1 MAELVLLGT
10 GAALSDQNREHTFMI
25 VCGEKESVL
34 IDCGGSPIQR
44 LLKAGVDLE
53 SIEHVILTHHHP
65 DHLYGLSVFLMGL
78 WLSGRKKA
86 LDIYGLKETLRAAKT
101 MMHALDWEHWRK
113 FGMFPVEF
121 HTLAPKGINLM
132 LVTREFTVSTTTTK
146 HFLPTVASRITS
158 NKSGKTMVYSSDTE
172 VCDSVAEIAW
182 GVDIFLHESTT
193 VTEAKD
199 GHSSAVQAGQQ
210 AHRAHAKKLVLVHL
224 SPGNDAKALHAAAKK
239 NFKRQVVVSKDFQR
253 FKF

>member
-10 GAALSDQNREHTFMI
+10 GASLSDANREHTFMI

-44 LLKAGVDLE
+44 MLKAGVDLE
-53 SIEHVILTHHHP
+53 SIENVILTHHHP

-86 LDIYGLKETLRAAKT
+86 LNIYGLTETLRAAKT
-101 MMHALDWEHWRK
+101 MMHALDWEHWRE
-113 FGMFPVEF
+113 FGMFPVKF
-121 HTLAPKGINLM
+121 HTLAKKGISLM
-132 LVTREFTVSTTTTK
+132 LVTREFTISTTTTK

-172 VCDSVAEIAW
+172 VCDSVVEIAR
-182 GVDIFLHESTT
+182 GVDIFLHEATT
-193 VTEAKD
+193 ITEPSP
-199 GHSSAVQAGQQ
+199 GHSSALQAGQQ
-210 AHRAHAKKLVLVHL
+210 AARAQAKKLVLLHL
-224 SPGNDAKALHAAAKK
+224 PPNGDVKAIKAAAKK

>member
-10 GAALSDQNREHTFMI
+10 GAALSDANREHTFMI

-44 LLKAGVDLE
+44 LLKAGVDLA
-53 SIEHVILTHHHP
+53 SIDHVILTHHHP

-86 LDIYGLKETLRAAKT
+86 LNIYGLAETLRAAKT
-101 MMHALDWEHWRK
+101 MMHALDWEHWRE
-113 FGMFPVEF
+113 FGMFPVNF
-121 HTLAPKGINLM
+121 HTLAKKGISLM
-132 LVTREFTVSTTTTK
+132 LVTREFTISTTTTK
-146 HFLPTVASRITS
+146 HFLPTVATRITF

-172 VCDSVAEIAW
+172 VCDSVAEIAH
-182 GVDIFLHESTT
+182 GVDIFLHEATT
-193 VTEAKD
+193 ITESRP
-199 GHSSAVQAGQQ
+199 GHSSALQAAQQ
-210 AHRAHAKKLVLVHL
+210 ARRAGVKKLVLVHL
-224 SPGNDAKALHAAAKK
+224 PPEGDVKEIKAAAKR
-239 NFKRQVVVSKDFQR
+239 NFERQVVVSKDFQK